1 MSMYYIDHITF
12 ALLPTS
18 PLQLSLSR

>member
-1 MSMYYIDHITF
+1 MIKSTF

-18 PLQLSLSR
+18 LFNSDIDLQDVT